1 LRGIDLVRRSAGN
14 SSIPKHQHVADYI
27 KSRISEGKYRIGEIL
42 PGERVLADELS
53 VSRPSVK
60 RAIKTLEA
68 EGIIECSPSIG
79 SIVRRQVEESLLV
92 GYLVPDLQDP
102 FHLELIRELD
112 SLLHRH
118 HGSLLVQQG
127 IDDAR
132 LTGTGLT
139 HLVKHHMLFDPSRP
153 DRVPT
158 VYTGPVSGPVSSIV
172 VDVDSGIRKI
182 YAHLKGLGHS
192 RIAYASPFPAA
203 QDSLYGSLTAVL
215 REDGLT
221 LPSERHFAIDPLD
234 RHGCNELV
242 RTIQSDPAPPTAL
255 VCYNDWLAIA
265 ISRAARELGLDI
277 PGRLSI
283 TGYDDLYVA
292 SLLQCPLTTVR
303 FSRKESARRIVDIL
317 MRGGLTEHVT
327 EVVETRLIVRE
338 STRAPARDT

>member
-1 LRGIDLVRRSAGN
+1 VPRHR
-14 SSIPKHQHVADYI
+14 HVSDYI
-27 KSRISEGKYRIGEIL
+27 KGRISEGKYRIGEIL
-42 PGERVLADELS
+42 PGERILADELS

-79 SIVRRQVEESLLV
+79 SIVRRLVKESFLV

-127 IDDAR
+127 VDDVR

-153 DRVPT
+153 DRIPT
-158 VYTGPVSGPVSSIV
+158 VYTGPVAGPASSIV
-172 VDVDSGIRKI
+172 SDVDSGMRQI
-182 YAHLKGLGHS
+182 YAHLKGLGHT
-192 RIAYASPFPAA
+192 RIGYASPFPGV
-203 QDSLYGSLTAVL
+203 QDSQHNSLIAAL
-215 REDGLT
+215 REDGLA
-221 LPSERHFAIDPLD
+221 LPEDRHFRVDPLD
-234 RHGCNELV
+234 RNGCEELV
-242 RTIQSDPAPPTAL
+242 RRIKDDPAPPTAL

-265 ISRAARELGLDI
+265 IIKAARELGLDI
-277 PGRLSI
+277 PGALSI

-292 SLLQCPLTTVR
+292 SLLHCPLTTVR
-303 FSRKESARRIVDIL
+303 FSRKESARRIVDML
-317 MRGGLTEHVT
+317 MRGGLAEPVT

-338 STRAPARDT
+338 STRSARA

>member
-1 LRGIDLVRRSAGN
+1 MRRSAGD
-14 SSIPKHQHVADYI
+14 SSVPKHRHVADYI
-27 KSRISEGKYRIGEIL
+27 KGRISEGKYRIGEIL

-79 SIVRRQVEESLLV
+79 SIVRRLVKESLLV

-139 HLVKHHMLFDPSRP
+139 HLVKHHMLFVPSSP
-153 DRVPT
+153 DRIPT
-158 VYTGPVSGPVSSIV
+158 VYTGPVPGPASSIV
-172 VDVDSGIRKI
+172 SDVDSGMRQICV
-182 YAHLKGLGHS
+182 HLKSLGHT
-192 RIAYASPFPAA
+192 RIGYASPFPAV
-203 QDSLYGSLTAVL
+203 QDSQYNSLIAAL
-215 REDGLT
+215 REDGLA
-221 LPSERHFAIDPLD
+221 LPEDRHFRVDPLD
-234 RHGCNELV
+234 RHGCEELV
-242 RTIQSDPAPPTAL
+242 RRMKDEPVPPTAL

-265 ISRAARELGLDI
+265 IIKAARELGLDI
-277 PGRLSI
+277 PGALSI

-292 SLLQCPLTTVR
+292 SLLHCPLTTVR
-303 FSRKESARRIVDIL
+303 FSRKESARRIVDML
-317 MRGGLTEHVT
+317 MRRGLTEPVT

-338 STRAPARDT
+338 STREPRA